1 MNNMMSAKYTIPA
14 LILAFG
20 GGLTYWVMSN
30 RDTTPVGL
38 TIVKQIN
45 DVGGHIGQD
54 EEENNYEISLVTGTW
69 RANESSLPV
78 VSINE
83 DTPILVVFKNGEP
96 INGEIVKLDEWK
108 PPTEFDDEDQAY
120 KFFLNQQK
128 QQVKLMKE
136 YGIDTSAIEKSIE
149 MQENN
154 TVEAESIF
162 GPMTTLQSH
171 FVW

>member
-1 MNNMMSAKYTIPA
+1 MTKTGYTIPA
-14 LILAFG
+14 LIIVFG
-20 GGLTYWVMSN
+20 GGLAYWVMSN

-38 TIVKQIN
+38 TIVKQI
-45 DVGGHIGQD
+45 DVFGVRKLGED
-54 EEENNYEISLVTGTW
+54 AEENQYEMSFVTGTW
-69 RANESSLPV
+69 RATESSLPV

-96 INGEIVKLDEWK
+96 VNGEIVKLEEWK
-108 PPTEFDDEDQAY
+108 PPTEFDDEDQAHE
-120 KFFLNQQK
+120 FFLNQMK

-136 YGIDTSAIEKSIE
+136 YGIDTSAIEEGIE

-154 TVEAESIF
+154 TAEAESIF
-162 GPMTTLQSH
+162 GPMMTLQSN

>member
-1 MNNMMSAKYTIPA
+1 MVNAKYTIPA
-14 LILAFG
+14 LIVVFG
-20 GGLTYWVMSN
+20 GGLAYWVISN

-45 DVGGHIGQD
+45 DAGGHIGQD

-69 RANESSLPV
+69 RANDSSLPV

-96 INGEIVKLDEWK
+96 IKGEIVKLDEWK
-108 PPTEFDDEDQAY
+108 PPTEFDDEDQAH
-120 KFFLNQQK
+120 KFFLNLMK
-128 QQVKLMKE
+128 QQAKLMKE
-136 YGIDTSAIEKSIE
+136 YGIDTSAIEKNIE
-149 MQENN
+149 LQENN

-162 GPMTTLQSH
+162 GPMMTLQSH